1 MILRLV
7 LSSLV
12 PFLESVDFPIV
23 DLFLLLFWK
32 YFSNAFHSIY

>member
-23 DLFLLLFWK
+23 DLFLLLF
-32 YFSNAFHSIY
+32 